1 MIKRSKLQF
10 LLFLY
15 LCFIIFTFNGCSKM
29 KVPLYPEIIYNNRQ
43 PLISVTY
50 EYGEIELILP
60 LAYETEKP
68 ENISFLVFGQGD
80 TLNPII
86 SILQEAT
93 NIFKVYLPQGVL
105 DINNDNNLI
114 KVVPQNPDFHPV
126 NVKFKGIRFGKL
138 ELGERTIYAKPL
150 IVKGRVF
157 LNSDFSKSLEDVKV
171 SVMNYDNNIQSTLT
185 DELGMYKIAIPG
197 ENKDLENL
205 RLLVGENLIYK
216 PFRKDL
222 DFSEDLKQKVDAGV
236 GPSIRLKEPL
246 YMINKNNAHFREGP
260 DIGSKTLFLLEKGE
274 VVSIQR
280 ITPSEFK
287 VSIEVKLDNSKVV
300 IMEGWV
306 LRSDL
311 VLLNSKDIFKK
322 ES

>member
-10 LLFLY
+10 LLFTYLY
-15 LCFIIFTFNGCSKM
+15 FIIFSFNACSKM

-60 LAYETEKP
+60 LSYETEKP
-68 ENISFLVFGQGD
+68 ENISFSVFGQGD

-216 PFRKDL
+216 PFRKNL
-222 DFSEDLKQKVDAGV
+222 DFSENLKQKIDAGV

-311 VLLNSKDIFKK
+311 VLLNSNDIFKK

>member
-1 MIKRSKLQF
+1 MIKRSKFQF

-15 LCFIIFTFNGCSKM
+15 FCFTPFTFNGCSKM
-29 KVPLYPEIIYNNRQ
+29 NVPLYPEIIYNNRQ

-68 ENISFLVFGQGD
+68 ENISFSVFGQGD

-157 LNSDFSKSLEDVKV
+157 LNSDFSKSLEGVKV

-216 PFRKDL
+216 PFRKNL
-222 DFSEDLKQKVDAGV
+222 DFSEDLKQKIDAGV

-246 YMINKNNAHFREGP
+246 YMINKNNAHFRERP

-311 VLLNSKDIFKK
+311 VLLNSNDIFKK

>member
-10 LLFLY
+10 LLFTYLY
-15 LCFIIFTFNGCSKM
+15 FIIFSFNACSKM

-60 LAYETEKP
+60 LSYETEKP
-68 ENISFLVFGQGD
+68 ENISFSVFGQGD

-216 PFRKDL
+216 PFRKNL
-222 DFSEDLKQKVDAGV
+222 DFSQDLKQKIDAGV

-246 YMINKNNAHFREGP
+246 YMINKNNAHFRERP

-311 VLLNSKDIFKK
+311 VLLNSNDIFKK

>member
-1 MIKRSKLQF
+1 MIKRSKLHF
-10 LLFLY
+10 LLFLNFY
-15 LCFIIFTFNGCSKM
+15 FIIFTFNGCSKM

-60 LAYETEKP
+60 LAYEAEKP
-68 ENISFLVFGQGD
+68 ENISFSVFGQGD

-150 IVKGRVF
+150 IVKR
-157 LNSDFSKSLEDVKV
+157 KS
-171 SVMNYDNNIQSTLT
+171 
-185 DELGMYKIAIPG
+185 
-197 ENKDLENL
+197 
-205 RLLVGENLIYK
+205 
-216 PFRKDL
+216 
-222 DFSEDLKQKVDAGV
+222 
-236 GPSIRLKEPL
+236 
-246 YMINKNNAHFREGP
+246 
-260 DIGSKTLFLLEKGE
+260 
-274 VVSIQR
+274 
-280 ITPSEFK
+280 
-287 VSIEVKLDNSKVV
+287 
-300 IMEGWV
+300 
-306 LRSDL
+306 
-311 VLLNSKDIFKK
+311 IFKQ
-322 ES
+322 